1 MNALLNCFGGLHPSI
16 AVGAAAVSRSKPQNW
31 CLQRIACKL
40 SNMEPQSKRVVRNKQ
55 VILVSYADEG
65 AVTADHLQ
73 VRETQL
79 DVQSLGRDG
88 SSGDVVVENLWVSVD
103 PALRHR
109 MKQSS
114 HGLFPNSFQ
123 LHQPIVSR
131 SIAKVVASANP
142 QFKVGDIVLGTCEVS
157 EYAMVNGG
165 SLTKVNTNDV
175 AQPSHYLG
183 VLGTTGLTAWVGLV
197 LIGDPKPGEQV
208 FVTAAAGAVGLL
220 VGQLA
225 KIKGCRV
232 VGSTGSDEKVR
243 LLKEEFGL
251 DEAFNY
257 KAETDWDAALT
268 RYFPEGID
276 IFFDNVGGRMLEAAL
291 NHINL
296 NARIPLCGMIS
307 QYNEDL
313 KQSYGVRNLLNLV
326 GKCAKMQGFRASYY
340 LTHMNEFR
348 EEMTGYMKQGK
359 LKYKEDVIQGIDN
372 FLEALNFMFSGGNT
386 GKTLVRISHD

>member
-1 MNALLNCFGGLHPSI
+1 
-16 AVGAAAVSRSKPQNW
+16 
-31 CLQRIACKL
+31 
-40 SNMEPQSKRVVRNKQ
+40 MEPQSKRLLRNKQ
-55 VILVSYADEG
+55 VTLVSYADEG

-79 DVQSLGRDG
+79 DVHSLGRDG
-88 SSGDVVVENLWVSVD
+88 SSGDVVVENLWVSAD
-103 PALRHR
+103 PSLRSR
-109 MKQSS
+109 MKQSNY
-114 HGLFPNSFQ
+114 GLYLNSFQ
-123 LHQPIVSR
+123 LHQPIVSH
-131 SIAKVVASANP
+131 SISKVVASVNP
-142 QFKVGDIVLGTCEVS
+142 QFEVGDIVLGICEVS
-157 EYAMVNGG
+157 EYAMVDGG

-175 AQPSHYLG
+175 AQPADYLG
-183 VLGTTGLTAWVGLV
+183 ILGTAGLTAWVGLV

-232 VGSTGSDEKVR
+232 VS
-243 LLKEEFGL
+243 LLKEEFGF

-257 KAETDWDAALT
+257 KEETDWDAALT
-268 RYFPEGID
+268 RA
-276 IFFDNVGGRMLEAAL
+276 FDNVGGRMLEAAL

-313 KQSYGVRNLLNLV
+313 NQSYGVRNLLILV
-326 GKCAKMQGFRASYY
+326 GKCVKMQGFLLPYY

-348 EEMTGYMKQGK
+348 EEMTGYMRQGK
-359 LKYKEDVIQGIDN
+359 LKYKEDVKQGMDN

-386 GKTLVRISHD
+386 GKTLVRLSPE

>member
-1 MNALLNCFGGLHPSI
+1 
-16 AVGAAAVSRSKPQNW
+16 
-31 CLQRIACKL
+31 
-40 SNMEPQSKRVVRNKQ
+40 MELPQSKRVLRNKQ

-88 SSGDVVVENLWVSVD
+88 FSGDVVVENLWVSVD
-103 PALRHR
+103 PYLRHR
-109 MKQSS
+109 MKQSN
-114 HGLFPNSFQ
+114 HGLYLNSFQ
-123 LHQPIVSR
+123 LHQPIVSH
-131 SIAKVVASANP
+131 SISKVVASVNP
-142 QFKVGDIVLGTCEVS
+142 QFEVGDIVLGICEVS
-157 EYAMVNGG
+157 EYAMVDGG

-175 AQPSHYLG
+175 AQPSDYLG
-183 VLGTTGLTAWVGLV
+183 VLGTAGLTAWVGLV

-232 VGSTGSDEKVR
+232 VGITSSDEKVR
-243 LLKEEFGL
+243 LLKEEFGF

-276 IFFDNVGGRMLEAAL
+276 IYFDNVGGRMLEAAL
-291 NHINL
+291 NHINM

-313 KQSYGVRNLLNLV
+313 KKSYGVRNLLILV
-326 GKCAKMQGFRASYY
+326 GKCAKMQGFMITQY
-340 LTHMNEFR
+340 LTHMNEFI
-348 EEMTGYMKQGK
+348 EEMTGYMRQGK
-359 LKYKEDVIQGIDN
+359 LKYKEDCKQGIDN

-386 GKTLVRISHD
+386 GKTLLKLPPQ

>member
-1 MNALLNCFGGLHPSI
+1 
-16 AVGAAAVSRSKPQNW
+16 
-31 CLQRIACKL
+31 
-40 SNMEPQSKRVVRNKQ
+40 MELPQSKRVVRNKQ

-103 PALRHR
+103 PYLRHR
-109 MKQSS
+109 MKQSN
-114 HGLFPNSFQ
+114 HGLYLNSFQ

-131 SIAKVVASANP
+131 SVAKVVASANP
-142 QFKVGDIVLGTCEVS
+142 QFKVGDIVTGFCEVS
-157 EYAMVNGG
+157 EYAMVDGG

-183 VLGTTGLTAWVGLV
+183 VLGIVLIEPSPFVLSFGCTTGLTAWVGLV
-197 LIGDPKPGEQV
+197 LVGDPKPGEQV

-243 LLKEEFGL
+243 LLKEEFGF

-257 KAETDWDAALT
+257 KAETDWDATLT

-276 IFFDNVGGRMLEAAL
+276 IYFDNVGGRMLEAAL